1 MKKNEL
7 FEKRIADYRPELSDA
22 EEFMSRFVNKMDT
35 IETVRRYCQHERR
48 RLRRSFVVAFLSGI
62 PVGIAMT
69 VFFFFHPLSLHLTA
83 PFWTL
88 PLLRFFAHN
97 ASMLISGLVVISLSA
112 GIAYICTLFYNL
124 FSSHTSPT

>member
-1 MKKNEL
+1 MKNDPYIKEL
-7 FEKRIADYRPELSDA
+7 FNNYRPQLNDS
-22 EEFMSRFVNKMDT
+22 EEFMQQLTRKLDT
-35 IETVRRYCQHERR
+35 VEQVRSYCQHERR
-48 RLRRSFVVAFLSGI
+48 RLRRSIVVAFLSGI

-112 GIAYICTLFYNL
+112 GVAYICTLFYNL